1 MSWTLKIFYIL
12 IIIGITAS
20 ILVMHQKFLLDK
32 NFVFY
37 TEEDSIQNPLDV
49 IKSDW
54 FNLIKRHE

>member
-32 NFVFY
+32 NFVFF
-37 TEEDSIQNPLDV
+37 TNEESVPNPLDI

-54 FNLIKRHE
+54 TNFITKHG